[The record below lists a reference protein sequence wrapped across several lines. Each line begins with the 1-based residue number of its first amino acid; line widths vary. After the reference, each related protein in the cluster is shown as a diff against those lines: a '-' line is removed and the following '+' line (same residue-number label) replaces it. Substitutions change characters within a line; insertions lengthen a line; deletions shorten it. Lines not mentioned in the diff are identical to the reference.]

1 MKQQIVRPNHFKVA
15 VAALMV
21 LVLMAAP
28 SEQQQMKSCP
38 SKSGNCS
45 TKLAPLTCGPD
56 CCRYDNSCRAELNG
70 YHAKKDCRPVSLRKP
85 TKNPGVMAPPRPS
98 HCTHLESPCEG
109 DSGIYLC
116 GHYLCQYLNSCLAEL
131 NGFNLST
138 ECTRVN
144 F

>member
-38 SKSGNCS
+38 SKSGNCG

-56 CCRYDNSCRAELNG
+56 RCRYDNSCRAELNG
-70 YHAKKDCRPVSLRKP
+70 YHANKDCRPVSLRKP
-85 TKNPGVMAPPRPS
+85 TKKPGVMAPPS
-98 HCTHLESPCEG
+98 HCTHLKSPCEG
-109 DSGIYLC
+109 DVVFICVDITCVNISI
-116 GHYLCQYLNSCLAEL
+116 LAWR
-131 NGFNLST
+131 N
-138 ECTRVN
+138 
-144 F
+144 